1 MTVERKGSGKADV
14 RCSFF
19 IPYFQVGSN
28 KELLTLQK
36 DSLHDFLGKRI
47 MGLYGIL
54 AYCCCHPHIGI
65 LITKSSH

>member
-1 MTVERKGSGKADV
+1 MAVYLSRKVPGRKKSSEYLKSMTVERKGSGKADV

-47 MGLYGIL
+47 M
-54 AYCCCHPHIGI
+54 
-65 LITKSSH
+65 